1 MTEIDVPFHLL
12 QSRYGDDD
20 DDIVEN
26 GPSAATSPELTVP
39 AIQQSV
45 ADVAVQPTTQSAL
58 DASSSEAA
66 QPEAW
71 GVEEE
76 FYDEDDDDDEI
87 GAALEWADL
96 RDGEFGNPSS
106 TFDPPSSTHPHAPIH
121 TCVYTHA
128 GSFNCS
134 YLS

>member
-20 DDIVEN
+20 DDIVES
-26 GPSAATSPELTVP
+26 GPSSAATSPELSIP

-45 ADVAVQPTTQSAL
+45 ADAAVQPNTQTDL
-58 DASSSEAA
+58 NASSNEAA

-96 RDGEFGNPSS
+96 RDGEFGTPSNQ
-106 TFDPPSSTHPHAPIH
+106 TPLPPSTQTHIHAH
-121 TCVYTHA
+121 TCRLFPIIIIHF
-128 GSFNCS
+128 G
-134 YLS
+134 